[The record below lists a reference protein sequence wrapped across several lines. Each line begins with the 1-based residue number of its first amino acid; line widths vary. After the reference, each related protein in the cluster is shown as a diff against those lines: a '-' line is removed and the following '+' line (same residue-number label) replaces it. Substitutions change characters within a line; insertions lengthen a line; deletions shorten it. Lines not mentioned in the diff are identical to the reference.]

1 MGLFDTGL
9 GDAAKRALGLVGDAA
24 GAVVGFVAAHEEYL
38 HYCMIPAIIIV
49 GMNTSPKPSLSMLL
63 TPM

>member
-24 GAVVGFVAAHEEYL
+24 GAVVGFVAAHE
-38 HYCMIPAIIIV
+38 V
-49 GMNTSPKPSLSMLL
+49 RRRPKPPNIRSNPKNLDS
-63 TPM
+63 